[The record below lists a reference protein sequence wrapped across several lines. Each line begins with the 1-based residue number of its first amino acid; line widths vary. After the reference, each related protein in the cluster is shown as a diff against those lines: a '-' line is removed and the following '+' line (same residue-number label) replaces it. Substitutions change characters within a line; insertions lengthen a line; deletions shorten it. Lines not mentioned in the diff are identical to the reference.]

1 MYRHTSDLSLPFFLP
16 SLLVTVEG
24 DTNIDPRAPLTKSVN
39 FYCIYHEAEDS
50 YGSGSACVCLQVYY
64 MCEGQRKRRTWG
76 EGGGR
81 GKRVLYFS
89 FHVSNNCRS
98 GVDGRRRTERRMD
111 LADLTSVLSVT
122 APPVI
127 PRLASADVG
136 DCGALFSSQSIS
148 SKMPPKRN

>member
-111 LADLTSVLSVT
+111 LADLTSVLSIRNS
-122 APPVI
+122 APRNPTTCFGRCRGLRCSI
-127 PRLASADVG
+127 
-136 DCGALFSSQSIS
+136 LFAKYIEQDA
-148 SKMPPKRN
+148 P